1 MPKTIMTIDD
11 SSTIRQMVRFTM
23 SEAGFE
29 VIEAVDGVEALA
41 KLNGHKVD
49 VFLSDVNMP
58 NLDGIELTRRLRA
71 NPGTRFTPIVLVTT
85 ESQPEKKM
93 AGKAAGASGW
103 IVKPFD
109 PAQLV
114 AVVKRVCP

>member
-11 SSTIRQMVRFTM
+11 SPTIRQMVSLTL
-23 SEAGFE
+23 SEAGYQI
-29 VIEAVDGVEALA
+29 IEAVDGLDALA
-41 KLNGHKVD
+41 KVNGHRID
-49 VFLSDVNMP
+49 LFLSDVNMP

-71 NPGTRFTPIVLVTT
+71 NPSTRFTPIVLVTT
-85 ESQPEKKM
+85 ESQVEKKM

-103 IVKPFD
+103 IIKPFD
-109 PAQLV
+109 PDQLL

>member
-11 SSTIRQMVRFTM
+11 SPTIRQMVSLTL
-23 SEAGFE
+23 SEAGYQI
-29 VIEAVDGVEALA
+29 IEAVDGLDALA
-41 KLNGHKVD
+41 KVNGHRID
-49 VFLSDVNMP
+49 LFLGDVNMP

-71 NPGTRFTPIVLVTT
+71 NPSTRFTPIVLVTT
-85 ESQPEKKM
+85 ESQVEKKM

-103 IVKPFD
+103 IIKPFD
-109 PAQLV
+109 PDQLL

>member
-11 SSTIRQMVRFTM
+11 SPTIRQMVRLTLA
-23 SEAGFE
+23 EAGYA
-29 VIEAVDGVEALA
+29 VVEAVDGLDALA
-41 KLNGHKVD
+41 KLNGHKID
-49 VFLSDVNMP
+49 VFLSDVNIP

-71 NPGTRFTPIVLVTT
+71 NPGTRFTPVVLVTT

-93 AGKAAGASGW
+93 AGKAAGATGW

-109 PAQLV
+109 PDQLL
-114 AVVKRVCP
+114 AVLKRVSP

>member
-11 SSTIRQMVRFTM
+11 SPTMRQMVSLTL
-23 SEAGFE
+23 SEAGYQI
-29 VIEAVDGVEALA
+29 IEAVDGLDALA
-41 KLNGHKVD
+41 KVNGHRID
-49 VFLSDVNMP
+49 LFLSDVNMP

-71 NPGTRFTPIVLVTT
+71 NPSTRFTPIVLVTT
-85 ESQPEKKM
+85 ESQVEKKM

-103 IVKPFD
+103 IIKPFD
-109 PAQLV
+109 PDQLL

>member
-1 MPKTIMTIDD
+1 MTIDD
-11 SSTIRQMVRFTM
+11 SPTMRQMVSLTL
-23 SEAGFE
+23 SEAGYE
-29 VIEAVDGVEALA
+29 IIEAVDGLDALA
-41 KLNGHKVD
+41 KVNGHRID
-49 VFLSDVNMP
+49 LFLSDVNMP

-85 ESQPEKKM
+85 ESQVEKKM

-109 PAQLV
+109 PDQLL

>member
-11 SSTIRQMVRFTM
+11 SATMRQMVNLTL
-23 SEAGFE
+23 SEAGYQ
-29 VIEAVDGVEALA
+29 VIEALDGADALA
-41 KLNGHKVD
+41 KINGHKID
-49 VFLSDVNMP
+49 LFLSDVNMP
-58 NLDGIELTRRLRA
+58 NMDGIELTRRLRA
-71 NPGTRFTPIVLVTT
+71 SPGNRFTPIVLVTT
-85 ESQPEKKM
+85 ESQTEKKL

-109 PAQLV
+109 PNQLL

>member
-11 SSTIRQMVRFTM
+11 SPTMRQMVSLTL
-23 SEAGFE
+23 SEAGYE
-29 VIEAVDGVEALA
+29 IIEAVDGLDALA
-41 KLNGHKVD
+41 KVNGHRID
-49 VFLSDVNMP
+49 LFLSDVNMP

-85 ESQPEKKM
+85 ESQVEKKM

-109 PAQLV
+109 PDQLL

>member
-1 MPKTIMTIDD
+1 MPKIIMTIDD
-11 SSTIRQMVRFTM
+11 SPTIRQMVSLTL
-23 SEAGFE
+23 SEAGYQI
-29 VIEAVDGVEALA
+29 IEAVDGLDALA
-41 KLNGHKVD
+41 KVNGHRID
-49 VFLSDVNMP
+49 LFLSDVNMP

-85 ESQPEKKM
+85 ESQVEKKM

-103 IVKPFD
+103 IIKPFD
-109 PAQLV
+109 PDQLL

>member
-1 MPKTIMTIDD
+1 MPKIIMTIDD
-11 SSTIRQMVRFTM
+11 SPTMRQMVSLTL
-23 SEAGFE
+23 SEAGYQI
-29 VIEAVDGVEALA
+29 IEAVDGLDALA
-41 KLNGHKVD
+41 KVNGHRID
-49 VFLSDVNMP
+49 LFLSDVNMP

-85 ESQPEKKM
+85 ESQVEKKM

-109 PAQLV
+109 PDQLLT
-114 AVVKRVCP
+114 VVKRVCP

>member
-1 MPKTIMTIDD
+1 MTIDD
-11 SSTIRQMVRFTM
+11 SPTMRQMVSLTL
-23 SEAGFE
+23 SEAGYE
-29 VIEAVDGVEALA
+29 IIEAVDGLDALA
-41 KLNGHKVD
+41 KINGHRID
-49 VFLSDVNMP
+49 LFLSDVNMP

-85 ESQPEKKM
+85 ESQVEKKM

-109 PAQLV
+109 PDQLLT
-114 AVVKRVCP
+114 VVKRVCP

>member
-11 SSTIRQMVRFTM
+11 SPTMRQMVSLTL
-23 SEAGFE
+23 SEAGYQI
-29 VIEAVDGVEALA
+29 IEAVDGLDALA
-41 KLNGHKVD
+41 KVNGHRID
-49 VFLSDVNMP
+49 LFLSDVNMP

-85 ESQPEKKM
+85 ESQVEKKM

-103 IVKPFD
+103 IIKPFD
-109 PAQLV
+109 PDQLL

>member
-1 MPKTIMTIDD
+1 MTIDD
-11 SSTIRQMVRFTM
+11 SPTMRQMVSLTL
-23 SEAGFE
+23 SEAGYQI
-29 VIEAVDGVEALA
+29 IEAVDGLDALA
-41 KLNGHKVD
+41 KVNGHRID
-49 VFLSDVNMP
+49 LFLSDVNMP

-85 ESQPEKKM
+85 ESQVEKKM

-103 IVKPFD
+103 IIKPFD
-109 PAQLV
+109 PDQLL